1 MVAAEITTL
10 ESDILN
16 EEGIQIEFEGFEF
29 YKDTIMRIDYVLSLI
44 DEADL
49 SCGTKVRTS
58 KFKSY
63 INNLLFRKMQ
73 NLQ

>member
-10 ESDILN
+10 ESNILS
-16 EEGIQIEFEGFEF
+16 EEGIQIEFESFEF

-49 SCGTKVRTS
+49 NCGTKVRTS
-58 KFKSY
+58 KFKS
-63 INNLLFRKMQ
+63 
-73 NLQ
+73 